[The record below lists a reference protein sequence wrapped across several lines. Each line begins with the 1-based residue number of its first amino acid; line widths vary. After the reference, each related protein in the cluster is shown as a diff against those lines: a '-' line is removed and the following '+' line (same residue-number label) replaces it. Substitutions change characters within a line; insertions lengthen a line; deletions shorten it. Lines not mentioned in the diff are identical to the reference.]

1 MKSINEMNSI
11 NISEISS
18 DEKILDQYIQ
28 NIKKD
33 DIVVPNELEQ
43 KISERISALKRP
55 IRAARYIIAA
65 SFIFILAFIVSIR
78 FSPVIAS
85 YAAEIPGF
93 AAVVDW
99 LRGDSG
105 IRNAQEH
112 GYGGISPI
120 KIEQESFILEITD
133 IFFDE
138 DRLRFSVVAA
148 GPEIAGMLTKKGN
161 TPSAVQDG
169 NKPVR
174 AGEEG
179 PLEDRRDNLQL
190 FFDFKDF
197 DENGYTMTS
206 HEQSN
211 EFLAYEVEKSFD
223 PGVAAAFIKKEPDAI
238 NLGLKI
244 KNGDKEVHSFEN
256 IQLAF
261 NASEFKPSTIY
272 NQNRDIVLQ
281 HTEIMI
287 DSLTISPTRMKLQVS
302 FYMEDGYFFTS
313 FENPRLEDGNGNIYK
328 SGEIVSRNTNPN
340 EMILYFVP
348 STYFDRQP
356 EKLYFCFDGIRIG
369 SEEGKSFTLSL
380 DEQYPKKL
388 LYMGK
393 EINVTQVKWY
403 ESGKLTV
410 ELEYPEEGKILRIQG
425 VNIVDNKGVKTSG
438 TGSYTWQRDG
448 MSDLITKSLSEFKVE
463 KRASYDMEFE
473 FPGYLI
479 PSGMDV
485 ELVLK
490 K

>member
-1 MKSINEMNSI
+1 MKEVNEMNSK
-11 NISEISS
+11 NFNEVCY
-18 DEKILDQYIQ
+18 DEKILDEYIE
-28 NIKKD
+28 NMKKD
-33 DIVVPNELEQ
+33 EIAVPKELEQ
-43 KISERISALKRP
+43 RINVRISTLKRP
-55 IRAARYIIAA
+55 VRTARYIIAA
-65 SFIFILAFIVSIR
+65 SFIFIFAFIISIR
-78 FSPVIAS
+78 INPAIAS

-93 AAVVDW
+93 AAVVGW

-105 IRNAQEH
+105 IRNAHEH

-120 KIEQESFILEITD
+120 TVEQDGFILEITD

-138 DRLRFSVVAA
+138 DRLRFSVIAA
-148 GPEIAGMLTKKGN
+148 GPEVASMLNKKDSM
-161 TPSAVQDG
+161 PSAVQDD
-169 NKPVR
+169 NKTAR

-179 PLEDRRDNLQL
+179 PLEDGSDNLHLQ
-190 FFDFKDF
+190 FDFKDF
-197 DENGYTMTS
+197 DENGYTMIS
-206 HEQSN
+206 HEQNS
-211 EFLAYEVEKSFD
+211 EFLAYEVEKSFNS
-223 PGVAAAFIKKEPDAI
+223 GEAAAFIKKEPDVI

-244 KNGDKEVHSFEN
+244 KKGDEEVYSFEN

-261 NASEFKPSTIY
+261 DSSKFKHSTVY
-272 NQNRDIVLQ
+272 NQNRNIVLQ

-302 FYMEDGYFFTS
+302 FNMEGGYFFTG
-313 FENPRLEDGNGNIYK
+313 FENPRLEDENGNIYK
-328 SGEIVSRNTNPN
+328 SGEIVSRDTSPN
-340 EMILYFVP
+340 KRTLYFVP

-393 EINVTQVKWY
+393 EISVTRVKWY

-410 ELEYPEEGKILRIQG
+410 EFEYPEEGKILRIQG
-425 VNIVDNKGVKTSG
+425 VNIVDNKGVKRSG
-438 TGSYTWQRDG
+438 TGSYIWQGD
-448 MSDLITKSLSEFKVE
+448 SLSASITKSFSEFEVE

-485 ELVLK
+485 ELALK

>member
-1 MKSINEMNSI
+1 MKSINEMYSK

-18 DEKILDQYIQ
+18 DEKMLDQYIQ
-28 NIKKD
+28 SIKKD
-33 DIVVPNELEQ
+33 DIIVPNELEQ
-43 KISERISALKRP
+43 KINARISALKRP

-65 SFIFILAFIVSIR
+65 SFLFILAFIVSIR
-78 FSPVIAS
+78 FSPAIAS

-120 KIEQESFILEITD
+120 TVEQDGFILEITD

-148 GPEIAGMLTKKGN
+148 GPEIAGMLTKNGSM
-161 TPSAVQDG
+161 PLAVQDS

-174 AGEEG
+174 AGEED
-179 PLEDRRDNLQL
+179 PLEDRRDNLNLQ
-190 FFDFKDF
+190 FDFKDF
-197 DENGYTMTS
+197 DEDGYTMSS
-206 HEQSN
+206 HEQNN
-211 EFLAYEVEKSFD
+211 EFLAFEVEKSFD
-223 PGVAAAFIKKEPDAI
+223 SGEAAAFIEKEPEVI

-244 KNGDKEVHSFEN
+244 KKGDKEVYSFEN

-261 NASEFKPSTIY
+261 DASEFKASTIY
-272 NQNRDIVLQ
+272 NQNKNIVLQ

-287 DSLTISPTRMKLQVS
+287 DSLTISPTRMKLDVS
-302 FYMEDGYFFTS
+302 FNMENGYFLTG
-313 FENPRLEDGNGNIYK
+313 FENAHLKDEKGNIYK
-328 SGEIVSRNTNPN
+328 SGDIVWRSNSPDGST
-340 EMILYFVP
+340 LYFVP

-369 SEEGKSFTLSL
+369 SEEGRSFTLSL

-388 LYMGK
+388 LYMGEEISITQTAWNEGTLIVKFEYLNDNTLRLQGLNIVNNEGAKSSGWDNYSWSPDAQGRK
-393 EINVTQVKWY
+393 EI
-403 ESGKLTV
+403 S
-410 ELEYPEEGKILRIQG
+410 
-425 VNIVDNKGVKTSG
+425 
-438 TGSYTWQRDG
+438 
-448 MSDLITKSLSEFKVE
+448 KSLSEFEVE
-463 KRASYDMEFE
+463 KRASYNMEFE

-479 PSGMDV
+479 PSEMET
-485 ELVLK
+485 ELELK